1 MKLESKHYEK
11 EWLVT
16 EKAVYNA
23 MKWGGSKAEAEEPI
37 KPKAHT
43 PSTSSKPRLLL
54 MDV

>member
-11 EWLVT
+11 EWLMA

-23 MKWGGSKAEAEEPI
+23 MKSGGRKAEAEEPI

-43 PSTSSKPRLLL
+43 PSTSSKFCLSLT
-54 MDV
+54 DV